1 MTLWGADLPAALLIL
16 AALFCAVWGWIASI
30 RHGRVIGEVA
40 VWLERHRTAAWN
52 ALPWATRRLLP
63 QGGIAAMKRQGLT
76 DDPHFRILEARARRL
91 HRQLALRLLA
101 GLAAIGLVFAGKTYL
116 GWVV

>member
-30 RHGRVIGEVA
+30 RHGRAIREMA
-40 VWLERHRTAAWN
+40 VWLERHRAEAWN

-63 QGGIAAMKRQGLT
+63 QGGIMALKRQGLT
-76 DDPHFRILEARARRL
+76 DDPHFRALEAQARRL
-91 HRQLALRLLA
+91 HRQFALRLFA
-101 GLAAIGLVFAGKTYL
+101 GLAAIGLVFVGKTYL
-116 GWVV
+116 GWVM